1 MANGRTTPAAVLT
14 GPRVRLRTP
23 RVEDAEAMFTGLSS
37 DPQVTRYLSW
47 TPHPNVGETRR
58 VITDVFDI
66 GADSTWLIEWRDTGE
81 FVGTCGWIRPRPN
94 TVELGYCMGRRWW
107 RQGIMSEVAE
117 VLVEEARRD
126 PTVYRV
132 TAYCHVDNAG
142 SAGVLRRC
150 GLTLEGRL
158 ARYAVFP
165 NLGPEP
171 QDCLMYGKAVR

>member
-1 MANGRTTPAAVLT
+1 MANAPVLT
-14 GPRVRLRTP
+14 GPRVRLRMP
-23 RVEDAEAMFTGLSS
+23 RVDDAEAMFTGMAS
-37 DPQVTRYLSW
+37 DPEVSRYMSW
-47 TPHPNVGETRR
+47 TPHPDVAETRH
-58 VITDVFDI
+58 VITDVFNV
-66 GADSTWLIEWRDTGE
+66 GADPTWLIEMCDTGE

-94 TVELGYCMGRRWW
+94 TVELGYGMGRRWW
-107 RQGIMSEVAE
+107 RQGIMSEVVE

>member
-1 MANGRTTPAAVLT
+1 MANPPVLT
-14 GPRVRLRTP
+14 GPRVRLRMP
-23 RVEDAEAMFTGLSS
+23 RVEDAEAMFTGMAS
-37 DPQVTRYLSW
+37 DPEVSRYMSW
-47 TPHPNVGETRR
+47 TPHPDVAETRH
-58 VITDVFDI
+58 VITDVFNV
-66 GADSTWLIEWRDTGE
+66 GADPTWLIEWRDTGE

-94 TVELGYCMGRRWW
+94 TVEWGTAWVADGGGRESWRRWSMCW
-107 RQGIMSEVAE
+107 SRRLG
-117 VLVEEARRD
+117 RD

-132 TAYCHVDNAG
+132 TAYCHVDNVG